1 MLRDML
7 AANLFQWMMI
17 FARVGSGI
25 MFLPGFNSTLLSA
38 RVRLLFALML
48 SFVLMPV
55 LSGKLPNPPAAPI
68 GLFLMLMGEIAF
80 GVFIGLVVQ
89 GLVSA
94 LDIAGTT
101 IGYATGLTNMFT
113 YDPITEQ
120 QSALITGFLNL
131 VAMTLIF
138 STNTHYLMLHALV
151 DSYSIYM
158 PGQHLPTEDMAQTLV
173 RTLSDAALMGM
184 RLGAPL
190 MVFQI
195 TMNTGLGLL
204 NRLVP
209 NMQVFFVAQPL
220 QIIVGLTV
228 LMICLPAIMMM
239 FMTHLS
245 EGIGSFLNF
254 G

>member
-7 AANLFQWMMI
+7 AANLFQWMLI
-17 FARVGSGI
+17 FARIGSGI
-25 MFLPGFNSTLLSA
+25 MFLPGFNSTMVSA
-38 RVRLLFALML
+38 RARLLFALML
-48 SFVLMPV
+48 SFVLLPV
-55 LSGKLPNPPAAPI
+55 LSGKLPNPPAAPV
-68 GLFLMLMGEIAF
+68 GLFLVLMGEIAF
-80 GVFIGLVVQ
+80 GIFIGLVVQ

-94 LDIAGTT
+94 LDFAGTS

-113 YDPITEQ
+113 YDPITEA
-120 QSALITGFLNL
+120 QSALVTGFLNL

-138 STNTHYLMLHALV
+138 TTNTHYLMLHALV

-158 PGQHLPTEDMAQTLV
+158 PGQALPIEDLAQTLV
-173 RTLSDAALMGM
+173 RTLSDAAMMGM

-228 LMICLPAIMMM
+228 LMVCLPAIMMI
-239 FMTHLS
+239 FMNHLS